1 MAARLLTLRRL
12 GALSVSK
19 TMLTKDEIVRMFESA
34 GAIRH
39 GHFEL
44 SSGRHSATYVQ
55 CALVLQYPRFAERL
69 GQALAALFSD
79 ARIDAVVSPALGGV
93 VIGQEVARA
102 LPAPNDS
109 IGGGVPALF
118 VERDG
123 SGTLTLRRGFSI
135 KADQHVLVVEDVW
148 TTGGSTEEA
157 IHVVQEAGGRVVAA
171 GALIDRSGGEIEF
184 PVESNSLI
192 QLKIDSYEPED
203 CPLCRQGNVAVKPG
217 SRFVRSAS

>member
-1 MAARLLTLRRL
+1 
-12 GALSVSK
+12 
-19 TMLTKDEIVRMFESA
+19 MFMREELFQLFETA

-44 SSGRHSATYVQ
+44 SSGRHSDTYVQ
-55 CALVLQYPRFAERL
+55 CALVLQYPRFAEKL
-69 GQALAALFSD
+69 GQALAEFFSD

-102 LPAPNDS
+102 LPSPRDTV
-109 IGGGVPALF
+109 GGGVPALF

-123 SGTLTLRRGFSI
+123 SGTMTLRRGFTL
-135 KADQHVLVVEDVW
+135 KPDQHILVIEDVW
-148 TTGGSTEEA
+148 TTGGSTEET

-171 GALIDRSGGEIEF
+171 GALIDRSGGTIEF
-184 PVESNSLI
+184 PVESNALI
-192 QLKIDSYEPED
+192 QLKIDSYDPED
-203 CPLCRQGNVAVKPG
+203 CPLCRQGSVAMKPG

>member
-1 MAARLLTLRRL
+1 
-12 GALSVSK
+12 
-19 TMLTKDEIVRMFESA
+19 MFTREEFFQLFETA

-44 SSGRHSATYVQ
+44 SSGRHSDTYVQ
-55 CALVLQYPRFAERL
+55 CALVLQYPRFAEKL

-102 LPAPNDS
+102 LPSPQDTV
-109 IGGGVPALF
+109 GGGVPALF

-123 SGTLTLRRGFSI
+123 SGTMTLRRGFTL
-135 KADQHVLVVEDVW
+135 KPDQHILVVEDVW
-148 TTGGSTEEA
+148 TTGGSTEET

-171 GALIDRSGGEIEF
+171 GALIDRSGGKIEF
-184 PVESNSLI
+184 PVESNALI

-203 CPLCRQGNVAVKPG
+203 CPLCRQGSVALKPG